1 MPAGGAREGSGR
13 KPKEATTAVIKK
25 SRSALEFLARV
36 YNNQDLDIEIRI
48 KAAVAAAGAEKA
60 VIQKRGKKDLD
71 QEVGTAPPTE
81 SEWSH
86 LR

>member
-1 MPAGGAREGSGR
+1 MPAGGARKNAGR
-13 KPKEATTAVIKK
+13 KPKVPTVAVIKK
-25 SRSALEFLARV
+25 ARTALEFLTRV
-36 YNNQDLDIEIRI
+36 YNNDFLDIEIRI

-60 VIQKRGKKDLD
+60 IIQKRGKKDLD
-71 QEVGTAPPTE
+71 QEAGTAPPTE